1 MSKILCPYCRQEI
14 EDTDKVCPFCTTKL
28 ASNNYKTLLLPMGL
42 GLSILWAAANLIACI
57 IPAHYFPQLLTMK
70 DKDGDLIFS
79 LVEYIEICIQP
90 IVVALVPYIIA
101 IIKKYKTK
109 EAVTGIGI
117 CIILAIIF
125 IIYFIHLQK
134 LAGV

>member
-1 MSKILCPYCRQEI
+1 
-14 EDTDKVCPFCTTKL
+14 
-28 ASNNYKTLLLPMGL
+28 
-42 GLSILWAAANLIACI
+42 
-57 IPAHYFPQLLTMK
+57 MK
-70 DKDGDLIFS
+70 DKDGDLMFS

-125 IIYFIHLQK
+125 ITYFIHLQK

>member
-28 ASNNYKTLLLPMGL
+28 ASNNYKSLLLPMGL
-42 GLSILWAAANLIACI
+42 GLSILWVAANLIGFI
-57 IPAHYFPQLLTMK
+57 ILGHCEQLLTMK
-70 DKDGDLIFS
+70 DKDGDLMFS
-79 LVEYIEICIQP
+79 LTEYIEICIQP
-90 IVVALVPYIIA
+90 LVVALVPYIIA

-125 IIYFIHLQK
+125 ITYFIHLQK